1 MNDRNNQVASVQEL
15 NQSTH
20 KESKDTYK
28 DSTVVNQYVYGSNV
42 TVININLRFKGR
54 HTAKEIAAGI
64 AEAIGADRPDYVMMN
79 GVPFCRR
86 V

>member
-1 MNDRNNQVASVQEL
+1 MNDRNTQVASVGTL

-28 DSTVVNQYVYGSNV
+28 DSNVVNQYVYGSNV
-42 TVININLRFKGR
+42 TVININFKGR

-64 AEAIGADRPDYVMMN
+64 AEAMGAGRPDYVMMN

-86 V
+86 E

>member
-1 MNDRNNQVASVQEL
+1 M
-15 NQSTH
+15 
-20 KESKDTYK
+20 
-28 DSTVVNQYVYGSNV
+28 NQYVYGANV